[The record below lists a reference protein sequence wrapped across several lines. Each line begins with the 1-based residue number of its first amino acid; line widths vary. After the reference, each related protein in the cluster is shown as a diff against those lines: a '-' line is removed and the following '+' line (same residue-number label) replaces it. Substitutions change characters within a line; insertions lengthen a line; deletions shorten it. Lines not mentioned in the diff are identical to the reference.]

1 MITIEDI
8 LEEIVGE
15 IVDETDH
22 DEIEEIRMLNKST
35 AEVVGTTQIQR
46 LNEKMGLQLP
56 EDDEFATV
64 SGLIVHELNEIPRR
78 GREFI
83 FDNVKFN
90 VEQSN
95 RRFVEVVT
103 VTVLSEQ
110 ERIGNGKHAS

>member
-22 DEIEEIRMLNKST
+22 DKIEEIRMLNKST

-110 ERIGNGKHAS
+110 ERNGNGKHAS